1 MIGLGFLIK
10 SVPNLIAGY
19 NTMSKEQKKNV
30 DIEGLSTFM
39 RNGLIIIGLAVIVL
53 YYLFKWMGF
62 PVIANL
68 IMPVA
73 ITVGVIIMVILAQK
87 FDHNK
92 KKKTKQTY
100 ITLGL
105 IFIIFLFV
113 IGWATRGLIPSKVT
127 YNNDMIQFSGE
138 YGFEISIE
146 EIDSVELASTLPT
159 IKIRTNGL
167 SLGPVNKGFFNL
179 DEFGKSRLLM
189 HSYSPPYL
197 IMTKNNG
204 EKIIINFRDQIET
217 EKTYNKI
224 KSLTNK

>member
-179 DEFGKSRLLM
+179 DEF
-189 HSYSPPYL
+189 
-197 IMTKNNG
+197 
-204 EKIIINFRDQIET
+204 
-217 EKTYNKI
+217 
-224 KSLTNK
+224 